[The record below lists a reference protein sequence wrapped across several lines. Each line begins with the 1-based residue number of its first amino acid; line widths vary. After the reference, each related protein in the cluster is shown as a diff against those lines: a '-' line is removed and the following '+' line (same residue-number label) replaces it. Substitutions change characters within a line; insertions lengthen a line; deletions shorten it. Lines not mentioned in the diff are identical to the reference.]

1 MPFLLKIDFLRK
13 CDSVALANGRTI
25 MTMLASHAYVV
36 SGPGA
41 GTIECLGSVID
52 RLQLASDAA
61 KCRDINKIRA
71 RMEVRNDFDNEF
83 RNTARGLESW
93 ANGDL
98 SKLQFSGYDVRAT
111 PRKAVAPEV
120 VGAPKLSVTHAEL
133 EGSMAAEMSAVK
145 GAVIF
150 DLFICK
156 GDPSL
161 EVNWELYATQPLR
174 KFKVTDRVPGENYW
188 LKGRCMGIAG
198 YGPWSAVVSLRSL

>member
-13 CDSVALANGRTI
+13 SDQVALAKGRTI
-25 MTMLASHAYVV
+25 ITMLASHPYV

-41 GTIECLGSVID
+41 GTIEQLGSVID
-52 RLQLASDAA
+52 RLQLAADAA
-61 KCRDINKIRA
+61 KCRDINKVRA
-71 RMEVRNDFDNEF
+71 RLEVRNEFNNQF

-98 SKLQFSGYDVRAT
+98 SKLQFSGYDVRQT
-111 PRKAVAPEV
+111 PKKAVAPEI
-120 VGAPKLSVTHAEL
+120 VGAPKLSVTHAKL
-133 EGSMAAEMSAVK
+133 EGGLDAGLSAVK

-150 DLFICK
+150 DLYICT

-161 EVNWELYATQPLR
+161 EGNWELYASQPLR
-174 KFKVTDRVPGENYW
+174 KFKVTDRVPGVNYW
-188 LKGRCMGIAG
+188 LKGRCMGVAG